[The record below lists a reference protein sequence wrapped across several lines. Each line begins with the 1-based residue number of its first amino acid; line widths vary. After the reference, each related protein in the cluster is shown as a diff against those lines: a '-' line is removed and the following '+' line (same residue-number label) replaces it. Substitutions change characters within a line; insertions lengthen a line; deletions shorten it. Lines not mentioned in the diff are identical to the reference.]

1 MHDFT
6 TIIIVAFIGVGL
18 FIIDDDV
25 TYINVFDAEL
35 EELMVHMKLQV
46 LEVFQKKFVLLG
58 LV

>member
-18 FIIDDDV
+18 FITDDDV
-25 TYINVFDAEL
+25 THINVFDAKL
-35 EELMVHMKLQV
+35 EELMVHMKLQL
-46 LEVFQKKFVLLG
+46 LEVFQIFFVLLG